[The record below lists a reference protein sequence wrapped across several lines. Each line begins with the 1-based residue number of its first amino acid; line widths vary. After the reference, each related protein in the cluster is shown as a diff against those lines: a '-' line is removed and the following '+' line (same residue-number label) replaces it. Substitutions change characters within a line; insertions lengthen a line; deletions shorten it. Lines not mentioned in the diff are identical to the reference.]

1 MPVYEYHCRQCG
13 RVFGRLFRTLKAAEA
28 GDVPPC
34 PACGG
39 SDVQRLISTIA
50 VLSGAESRAGES
62 GETATESRPKE
73 LFGRKELEQA
83 IKDRGY

>member
-1 MPVYEYHCRQCG
+1 MPVYEYHCQQCG
-13 RVFGRLFRTLKAAEA
+13 KVFGHLFRTLKAAEA
-28 GDVPPC
+28 GDTPPC

-39 SDVQRLISTIA
+39 SDVQRLISSIA
-50 VLSGAESRAGES
+50 VLGGAQEGGGGSGES
-62 GETATESRPKE
+62 TGENRPKE